1 MRRALIGF
9 GLLALLAATP
19 AWASGPVPATNAAE
33 AAHQGEHP
41 AAIMPVRQAAIR
53 PAPVLA
59 KAAAPTARPQSEP
72 VGGHAV
78 AAVHPLETGEHPT
91 AFAPIVL
98 KIRPSHV
105 EPAKPAGFDEH
116 PPNQPAARFAG
127 HPVTAVRMPD
137 PVPEWLG
144 AAPVMNSKPAL
155 EPGPDMPVWARRAIY
170 NPTAIT
176 AKGANGKDTMHVF
189 FRVEEQPEKGGWP
202 VSRIATATT
211 KDGVHFSPLELVLKP
226 ENGPTDAFGKPRWK
240 EDSVEDPRIQ
250 KIGDEYHMT
259 YTAYNVEDKTARLSH
274 AVSKDL
280 KSWTKT
286 GPVFTDGKLGIETQ
300 NSNKNWSKS
309 GAMLDKPVNGKY
321 LMWFGDDQV
330 YMATAD
336 SPNGPWTANPK
347 PVLPTRPTY
356 FDGVLVEP
364 GPAPKIMKNG
374 DILMYYNADGNPDGY
389 QPGWVI
395 FSGKDPTKIVSRS
408 NTPIAGL
415 GITQPWQETGQVNKV
430 SFLSGETVLN
440 GKHFFFTG
448 GADTKTGVATAPVAA
463 DLR

>member
-1 MRRALIGF
+1 MRHALIGF
-9 GLLALLAATP
+9 GALAVLVATP
-19 AWASGPVPATNAAE
+19 AGASGPVTPPPV
-33 AAHQGEHP
+33 EHP
-41 AAIMPVRQAAIR
+41 AVIPTVQR
-53 PAPVLA
+53 PAPKALSR
-59 KAAAPTARPQSEP
+59 AAATEPTAHVTPQGEAA
-72 VGGHAV
+72 GGHLGSAPQLPETVERPKLFAASGTPAV
-78 AAVHPLETGEHPT
+78 M
-91 AFAPIVL
+91 
-98 KIRPSHV
+98 KIRATHIEPSH
-105 EPAKPAGFDEH
+105 PAGFDEH
-116 PPNQPAARFAG
+116 PPNQPSARFAG
-127 HPVTAVRMPD
+127 HPATAVRTPD
-137 PVPEWLG
+137 PTPSWLG

-176 AKGANGKDTMHVF
+176 AKGDSGKDVMHVF
-189 FRVEEQPEKGGWP
+189 FRVEEQPAVKGGWP

-226 ENGPTDAFGKPRWK
+226 ENGPPDASGKPRWK

-259 YTAYNVEDKTARLSH
+259 YTAYNVEDRTARLSH

-286 GPVFTDGKLGIETQ
+286 GPVFKDGNLGIETN

-336 SPNGPWTANPK
+336 SPSGPWTANPK
-347 PVLPTRPTY
+347 PVLPTRPTF

-364 GPAPKIMKNG
+364 GPAPKVLKNG
-374 DILMYYNADGNPDGY
+374 NILMYYNADGNPDGY

-395 FSGKDPTKIVSRS
+395 FSGKDPSKIVERS

-430 SFLSGETVLN
+430 SFLSGETVFN
-440 GKHFFFTG
+440 GKQFFFTG
-448 GADTKTGVATAPVAA
+448 GADTKTGVATAPIAA
-463 DLR
+463 DVR